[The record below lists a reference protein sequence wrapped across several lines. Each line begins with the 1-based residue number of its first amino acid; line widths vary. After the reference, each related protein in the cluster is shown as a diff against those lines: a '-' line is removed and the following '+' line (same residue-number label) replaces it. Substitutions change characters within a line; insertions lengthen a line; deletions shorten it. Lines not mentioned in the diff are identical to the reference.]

1 MPPGINHGAFAS
13 AGVIAVSVAVA
24 AAIAIYESPELRR
37 YTDDIRRRIA
47 MALHSLGEG
56 VEPGE
61 RPPMFN
67 RPEDAQGF
75 LESRGGVGGQPGVD
89 ADEETRRRQR
99 EELMYWNAIHLSK
112 LEFQKKADE
121 QASPAAQLPAA
132 TEGSSFD
139 DFLRQDASGES
150 NSFVFKTGANVNEGE
165 AQVRRRNEGARGL
178 AAAAAAAALANPF
191 DDEYRIDPVELFDNA
206 NNANN
211 VAPHH
216 DDSMSDIYSATTRD
230 ADDAPPNLSA
240 ALSTATPDLVDVTTD
255 NDTATERST
264 TLDRELDQD
273 EYMTA
278 GQDQD
283 DHSASEASASIQ
295 AWAQGSSS
303 NFYSPL
309 PMSPAAPMSEP
320 EMVSEGVLT
329 PTDSVS
335 LAGSGEDIAN
345 DAVSSK
351 GGDNGRPYDVLSES
365 EGMMTP
371 ASWSEVGSVVSEN
384 DVQHNEPL
392 RA

>member
-1 MPPGINHGAFAS
+1 
-13 AGVIAVSVAVA
+13 
-24 AAIAIYESPELRR
+24 
-37 YTDDIRRRIA
+37 
-47 MALHSLGEG
+47 
-56 VEPGE
+56 
-61 RPPMFN
+61 
-67 RPEDAQGF
+67 
-75 LESRGGVGGQPGVD
+75 
-89 ADEETRRRQR
+89 
-99 EELMYWNAIHLSK
+99 
-112 LEFQKKADE
+112 
-121 QASPAAQLPAA
+121 
-132 TEGSSFD
+132 
-139 DFLRQDASGES
+139 
-150 NSFVFKTGANVNEGE
+150 
-165 AQVRRRNEGARGL
+165 
-178 AAAAAAAALANPF
+178 
-191 DDEYRIDPVELFDNA
+191 
-206 NNANN
+206 
-211 VAPHH
+211 
-216 DDSMSDIYSATTRD
+216 MSDIYSATTRD

-283 DHSASEASASIQ
+283 DHSASEAYASIQ

>member
-1 MPPGINHGAFAS
+1 MPPGINHGAVAS

-47 MALHSLGEG
+47 MALQSLGEG
-56 VEPGE
+56 IEPGE

-112 LEFQKKADE
+112 LEFEKKAAE
-121 QASPAAQLPAA
+121 QASPVAQLPAP
-132 TEGSSFD
+132 TQGSSFD
-139 DFLRQDASGES
+139 DFLRQDANGERD
-150 NSFVFKTGANVNEGE
+150 SFVFKTGTDAAEGE
-165 AQVRRRNEGARGL
+165 GHVRRRNEGARGL
-178 AAAAAAAALANPF
+178 AAVAAAAAFANPF
-191 DDEYRIDPVELFDNA
+191 ADEHQIDQDELFGGDA
-206 NNANN
+206 NHAN
-211 VAPHH
+211 PHH

-230 ADDAPPNLSA
+230 AEEAPRNMSATLSA
-240 ALSTATPDLVDVTTD
+240 ATPDLIDVTTD
-255 NDTATERST
+255 NDTATERSAT
-264 TLDRELDQD
+264 FDRELEQD
-273 EYMTA
+273 EYITA
-278 GQDQD
+278 GQDD
-283 DHSASEASASIQ
+283 RSATEAYASIQ

-309 PMSPAAPMSEP
+309 PMSPSVPMSEP

-345 DAVSSK
+345 DVASSK
-351 GGDNGRPYDVLSES
+351 GGDNDRPYDVLSES
-365 EGMMTP
+365 EGILTP

-384 DVQHNEPL
+384 DTQHNEPV

>member
-1 MPPGINHGAFAS
+1 MPPGINHGAVAS

-24 AAIAIYESPELRR
+24 AAIALYESPELRR

-47 MALHSLGEG
+47 IALHSLGEG

-75 LESRGGVGGQPGVD
+75 LESRGGVGGEPGVD

-112 LEFQKKADE
+112 LEFEKKKQIE
-121 QASPAAQLPAA
+121 QASPVGELPAP
-132 TEGSSFD
+132 TRGSSFD
-139 DFLRQDASGES
+139 DFLRQDANGES
-150 NSFVFKTGANVNEGE
+150 NTFVYKTGAEAREGDGL
-165 AQVRRRNEGARGL
+165 VRRRNEGARGF
-178 AAAAAAAALANPF
+178 AAAAFANPF
-191 DDEYRIDPVELFDNA
+191 ADEHQIDAEELFDA
-206 NNANN
+206 NHAT
-211 VAPHH
+211 PRH

-230 ADDAPPNLSA
+230 AEEAPRNLAATLSA
-240 ALSTATPDLVDVTTD
+240 TTPDLIDMSASNDNVTS
-255 NDTATERST
+255 ERSA
-264 TLDRELDQD
+264 TLDRELEQD
-273 EYMTA
+273 EFITA
-278 GQDQD
+278 GQDD
-283 DHSASEASASIQ
+283 RSATEAYASIQ

-309 PMSPAAPMSEP
+309 PMSPSVPMSEP
-320 EMVSEGVLT
+320 EMVSDGMLT

-335 LAGSGEDIAN
+335 LAGSGEDVAN
-345 DAVSSK
+345 DAASSK
-351 GGDNGRPYDVLSES
+351 AGDNERPYDVLSES
-365 EGMMTP
+365 DGMLTP

-384 DVQHNEPL
+384 DTQHNEPV

>member
-56 VEPGE
+56 
-61 RPPMFN
+61 
-67 RPEDAQGF
+67 
-75 LESRGGVGGQPGVD
+75 
-89 ADEETRRRQR
+89 R

-112 LEFQKKADE
+112 LEFQRKADE

-206 NNANN
+206 NN

-230 ADDAPPNLSA
+230 ADDAPPNLSV

-283 DHSASEASASIQ
+283 DHSASEAYASIQ

-345 DAVSSK
+345 DTVSSR
-351 GGDNGRPYDVLSES
+351 GGDNSRPYDVLSES

-384 DVQHNEPL
+384 DMQHNEPL